1 MAKRVLD
8 LHGYTTSE
16 AEAALD
22 LFLHHAKQVGLG
34 KVKILTGKGT
44 GAVRSAVIRKL
55 RFRGCKWEY
64 ELKGKKKI
72 VNEGCL
78 VVVLKETL

>member
-22 LFLHHAKQVGLG
+22 LFLHHAKKMGF
-34 KVKILTGKGT
+34 KRVKIVTGKGT
-44 GAVRSAVIRKL
+44 GAVSAVVLTKIRL
-55 RFRGCKWEY
+55 RGCKWHY

-72 VNEGCL
+72 VNEGC
-78 VVVLKETL
+78 VVVFLKSGE

>member
-1 MAKRVLD
+1 MPKRVLD

-16 AEAALD
+16 AEAAVD
-22 LFLHHAKQVGLG
+22 LFLHHAKQVGFR

-44 GAVRSAVIRKL
+44 GAVRAVVIRKL
-55 RFRGCKWEY
+55 RLRGCKWQY

-72 VNEGCL
+72 LNEGCL
-78 VVVLKETL
+78 VVALKQTD